1 MDTKRLILFVIF
13 SFSLL
18 LLWDSWQK
26 KQGTYENVIESSN
39 QDQSIPSLDMPLS
52 SANDSMDLNSY
63 QLGDGQDISI
73 KTDNYDLKISEVG
86 GDIRE
91 IRLLKHFDDADQ
103 PYLLMSDR
111 TNPLFYVFQ
120 SGFSGKSLPSH
131 KVNYQ
136 FEQTK
141 YEMQGDSLSV
151 PLTYETADLKVV
163 KTYTFKKGSYEI
175 KVSNQVTNKTNGD
188 LNPKIYYQFLHDGT
202 SNQGSVM
209 MPTFTGAAYYTKDQ
223 NFNKL
228 GFSDIKDETFSLTS
242 NDGWISI
249 IERYFASAIILPDT
263 VARKFYANKVADN
276 IYSAGVISQLGIIP
290 PGQSKEFSVNIFS
303 GPQLKDDLVNAA
315 EGLEYVVDYGWL
327 TFIAAPLFSVMSG
340 IHSMVGN
347 WGIAI
352 ILLTLLIK
360 LLFYPLSAS
369 SYRSMAQMR
378 ELAPRLQSMKEKFGE
393 DKQKMQ
399 QAMME
404 LYRTEKINPLGG
416 CLPILIQIP
425 VFIALYWVLL
435 GAVELRQAPFF
446 GWIEDLSIKDPYYV
460 LPILMAASMF
470 LQTKLNPKPTD
481 PMQARLMIMMPIIF
495 SVFFFFFPAGLVL
508 YWLANNIL
516 SIAQQ
521 WYVNKKIHAEALK
534 KKGNG

>member
-39 QDQSIPSLDMPLS
+39 QDQSIPSLDTPLS

-163 KTYTFKKGSYEI
+163 KTYTFKR
-175 KVSNQVTNKTNGD
+175 VVTK
-188 LNPKIYYQFLHDGT
+188 
-202 SNQGSVM
+202 S
-209 MPTFTGAAYYTKDQ
+209 
-223 NFNKL
+223 
-228 GFSDIKDETFSLTS
+228 
-242 NDGWISI
+242 
-249 IERYFASAIILPDT
+249 R
-263 VARKFYANKVADN
+263 
-276 IYSAGVISQLGIIP
+276 
-290 PGQSKEFSVNIFS
+290 
-303 GPQLKDDLVNAA
+303 
-315 EGLEYVVDYGWL
+315 
-327 TFIAAPLFSVMSG
+327 
-340 IHSMVGN
+340 
-347 WGIAI
+347 
-352 ILLTLLIK
+352 
-360 LLFYPLSAS
+360 
-369 SYRSMAQMR
+369 
-378 ELAPRLQSMKEKFGE
+378 
-393 DKQKMQ
+393 
-399 QAMME
+399 
-404 LYRTEKINPLGG
+404 
-416 CLPILIQIP
+416 
-425 VFIALYWVLL
+425 
-435 GAVELRQAPFF
+435 
-446 GWIEDLSIKDPYYV
+446 
-460 LPILMAASMF
+460 
-470 LQTKLNPKPTD
+470 
-481 PMQARLMIMMPIIF
+481 
-495 SVFFFFFPAGLVL
+495 
-508 YWLANNIL
+508 
-516 SIAQQ
+516 
-521 WYVNKKIHAEALK
+521 
-534 KKGNG
+534 

>member
-26 KQGTYENVIESSN
+26 KQGNYENVIESPN
-39 QDQSIPSLDMPLS
+39 QDQSIPSLDTPLS
-52 SANDSMDLNSY
+52 GANDSMDLNSY
-63 QLGDGQDISI
+63 QLGEGQDISI

-175 KVSNQVTNKTNGD
+175 QVSNQVTNKTNGD
-188 LNPKIYYQFLHDGT
+188 LNPKVYYQFLHDGT

-249 IERYFASAIILPDT
+249 IERYFASAIILPDS

-276 IYSAGVISQLGIIP
+276 IYSAGVISQLGNIS

-303 GPQLKDDLVNAA
+303 GPQLKDDLISAA
-315 EGLEYVVDYGWL
+315 DGLEYVVDYGWL
-327 TFIAAPLFSVMSG
+327 TFIASPLFSVMSG

-521 WYVNKKIHAEALK
+521 WYVNNKIHAEALK